1 MQDNSANNAAPD
13 VGQKPHPKRIS
24 EINFELIQAERG
36 EIKLT
41 LEKIVNYVMEIVY
54 YKALEEG
61 ERPIVDLDVA
71 RVYKRGFF
79 AAEKGGFNVSE
90 SVAVISFLLQGFQI
104 HIDRYI
110 KTQQK
115 DIAQTLDVS

>member
-1 MQDNSANNAAPD
+1 MQDNNTAQD

-41 LEKIVNYVMEIVY
+41 LDKIVNYVMEIVY

-71 RVYKRGFF
+71 RVYKRGYF
-79 AAEKGGFNVSE
+79 AAEKGGFNVAE
-90 SVAVISFLLQGFQI
+90 SIAVITFLLRGFQM

-115 DIAQTLDVS
+115 DVAQALDIT